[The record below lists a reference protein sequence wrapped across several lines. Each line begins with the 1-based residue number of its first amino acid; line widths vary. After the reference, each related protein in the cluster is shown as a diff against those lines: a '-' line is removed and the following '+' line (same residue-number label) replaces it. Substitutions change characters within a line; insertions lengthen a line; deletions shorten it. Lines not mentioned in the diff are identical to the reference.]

1 MQDII
6 LVDKPAGIS
15 THSPVEGDPSF
26 GFAEHLEQR
35 LGRKLWV
42 CHRLDKETFGSLVL
56 ATSKAAAG
64 KISQAFE
71 DGRVQKTYVF
81 LSHRRARS
89 QEFTVE
95 SYITK
100 QRGQFIS
107 FDPKGDQQA
116 NAET

>member
-26 GFAEHLEQR
+26 GFAEHLEAR

-42 CHRLDKETFGSLVL
+42 CHRLDKDTFGALVL
-56 ATSKAAAG
+56 ATSKSAAG
-64 KISQAFE
+64 KVSQAFE
-71 DGRVQKTYVF
+71 EGKVQKTYRF
-81 LSHRRARS
+81 LSQKRGRAEHFAVS
-89 QEFTVE
+89 

-100 QRGQFIS
+100 Q
-107 FDPKGDQQA
+107 
-116 NAET
+116 